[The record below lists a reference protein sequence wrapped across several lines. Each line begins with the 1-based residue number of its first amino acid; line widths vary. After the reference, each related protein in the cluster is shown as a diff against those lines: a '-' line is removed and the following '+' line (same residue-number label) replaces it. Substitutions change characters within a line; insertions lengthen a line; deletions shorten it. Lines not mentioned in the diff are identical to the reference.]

1 MAKSSIHF
9 SVAKSNSE
17 SHNTRASK
25 LDYILPELEGNY
37 ESWSQSSIDDK
48 RKEVARHCKK
58 TSGRKLQKNAEP
70 IREAVVNL
78 QPHHTM
84 DDLKVLAEAIRGRF
98 KLDCFQIHIH
108 RDEGHYDV
116 VDGTPRIN
124 HHAHMLF
131 DWQDKEK
138 GTMLKLNAKDLS
150 EIQTLVADTLNMER
164 GELRVNSNRER
175 LEAVEYKAEKAK
187 ELVQLYK
194 SDAEEAFTEY
204 KETVEDSNKLKQ
216 ELKELEQKKKTSQN
230 ELRDLESEEKKLE
243 QTISNISEE
252 PLNKPQKRVWSIFQ
266 KKEINSKKIGL
277 LQQFISLN
285 QKLKKLSVK
294 LTELTSLTQRQK
306 KSEIEQKTSF
316 SQNKVERTPKPLANR
331 DEGMSR

>member
-9 SVAKSNSE
+9 SIAKSNSE
-17 SHNTRASK
+17 AHNTRTTK
-25 LDYILPELEGNY
+25 LDYILPELEGNF
-37 ESWSQSSIDDK
+37 ESWSQSSIDEK
-48 RKEVARHCKK
+48 RKEVARHCRK

-70 IREAVVNL
+70 VREAVVNL

-84 DDLKVLAEAIRGRF
+84 DDLKRLAEAIRSRF
-98 KLDCFQIHIH
+98 KVDCFQIHIH

-138 GTMLKLNAKDLS
+138 GTILKLNAKDLS
-150 EIQTLVADTLNMER
+150 QIQTLVAETLNMER

-316 SQNKVERTPKPLANR
+316 SQNRVERTPKPLANR

>member
-9 SVAKSNSE
+9 SIAKSNSE
-17 SHNTRASK
+17 AHNTRTTK
-25 LDYILPELEGNY
+25 LDYILPELEGNF
-37 ESWSQSSIDDK
+37 ESWSQSSIDEK
-48 RKEVARHCKK
+48 RKEVARHCRK

-70 IREAVVNL
+70 VREAVVNL

-84 DDLKVLAEAIRGRF
+84 DDLKRLAEAIRSRF
-98 KLDCFQIHIH
+98 KVDCFQIHIH

-150 EIQTLVADTLNMER
+150 QIQTLVAETLNMER

-175 LEAVEYKAEKAK
+175 LEAVEYKTEKAK

-194 SDAEEAFTEY
+194 NDAKEALTDYQEIAEDK
-204 KETVEDSNKLKQ
+204 KELQQ
-216 ELKELEQKKKTSQN
+216 ELKALEQKKKTSQD
-230 ELRDLESEEKKLE
+230 ELKALENEEKKLE
-243 QTISNISEE
+243 QTISNLSEE
-252 PLNKPQKRVWSIFQ
+252 PLNKPQKRIWSIFQ
-266 KKEINSKKIGL
+266 KKEKNSKKMGL

-285 QKLKKLSVK
+285 QKLRGLTAKLK
-294 LTELTSLTQRQK
+294 QLTTSLNLQERINSQ
-306 KSEIEQKTSF
+306 SSSHLSQNRVKTS
-316 SQNKVERTPKPLANR
+316 SKSIGNKGPGL
-331 DEGMSR
+331 SL